1 MPITI
6 AIPFYNAE
14 DYLLEAIRSVFA
26 QTYTEW
32 ELILIDD
39 GSTDNSLQIV
49 NSINDPRVRV
59 LSDGKNKRLAG
70 RLNEVTKLAKYDY
83 IARMDADDLMVVNRL
98 ELQMKEFEK
107 NPDLDIVTTGVYSV
121 LNNLELK
128 GVRGADFENPSFD
141 EVMTKKVGITHAALL
156 AKKSWYQ
163 RNQYDESLT
172 IAQDLDLW
180 IRSSKKNDLK
190 IKSIAL
196 PLYIYREE
204 NNVTYQKLIRAYNN
218 ERAMIKKYAEQG
230 KFMLYFK
237 SYVKTIVVKVLNL
250 IGKIDKLQERRTKE
264 KISKNN
270 IRRYLNEI
278 KQIKKVEVPRF
289 ENL

>member
-14 DYLLEAIRSVFA
+14 EYLLEAIQSVFA
-26 QTYTEW
+26 QTYKEW

-39 GSTDNSLQIV
+39 GSTDGSLKIAK
-49 NSINDPRVRV
+49 SINDPRVRV

-70 RLNEVTKLAKYDY
+70 RLNEVTKIAKYEY
-83 IARMDADDLMVVNRL
+83 IARMDADDLMVANRL
-98 ELQMKEFEK
+98 ELQMKEFVE
-107 NPDLDIVTTGVYSV
+107 NPNLDIVTTGVYSV

-128 GVRGADFENPSFD
+128 GIRGSDFVNPSFD
-141 EVMTKKVGITHAALL
+141 DVITKKVGITHAALI
-156 AKKSWYQ
+156 ARKSWYQ
-163 RNQYDESLT
+163 RNEYDESLK

-204 NNVTYQKLIRAYNN
+204 NNVTYQKLVRAYNN
-218 ERAMIKKYAEQG
+218 ERDMIKKYAEKG

-237 SYVKTIVVKVLNL
+237 SYIKTIVVK
-250 IGKIDKLQERRTKE
+250 IIAFFDKIDKLQERRSKE
-264 KISKNN
+264 KLSKKN
-270 IRRYLNEI
+270 IRGYLNEI
-278 KQIKKVEVPRF
+278 KQLKEVKVPRVDI
-289 ENL
+289 

>member
-1 MPITI
+1 MQITI

-14 DYLLEAIRSVFA
+14 EYLLGAIQSVFA
-26 QTYTEW
+26 QTYKEW

-39 GSTDNSLQIV
+39 GSTDRSLEIAK
-49 NSINDPRVRV
+49 SIKDPRVRV

-70 RLNEVTKLAKYDY
+70 RLNEVTRIAKYDY
-83 IARMDADDLMVVNRL
+83 IARMDVDDLMVSNRL
-98 ELQMKEFEK
+98 ELQMKEFEE
-107 NPDLDIVTTGVYSV
+107 NPDIDIVTTGVYSV

-128 GVRGADFENPSFD
+128 GVRGSDFENPSFED
-141 EVMTKKVGITHAALL
+141 IITKKVGITHAALI

-163 RNQYDESLT
+163 RNEYDENLK

-204 NNVTYQKLIRAYNN
+204 NNVTKDKLIRAYKN
-218 ERAMIKKYAEQG
+218 EREMIKKYLDEG
-230 KFMLYFK
+230 RFKLYFK
-237 SYVKTIVVKVLNL
+237 SYVKTLVVIFLGFLGKVH
-250 IGKIDKLQERRTKE
+250 KLQERRSQERISNGILKE
-264 KISKNN
+264 YMEN
-270 IRRYLNEI
+270 IEF
-278 KQIKKVEVPRF
+278 IKKVKVPGVDI
-289 ENL
+289 